1 MYVQPK
7 TKAMF
12 KTLLRSLHAGMKQ
25 IDACETI
32 EDKKK
37 KAVEIGFLRN
47 LNRMKT
53 IDEPAYEEY
62 LNKHKETIKQS

>member
-1 MYVQPK
+1 
-7 TKAMF
+7 MF
-12 KTLLRSLHAGMKQ
+12 KTLLKSLHAGMKQ

-62 LNKHKETIKQS
+62 LNKYKEAIKQS